1 MLSAL
6 ELSNLIEKI
15 NAIIRGKNYY
25 VTKIQPILEDTY
37 LFKLHHAFEHD
48 ISMMISTRGVWITK
62 NIFESNI
69 KPYFLASLNRL
80 VRCKVIELK
89 QFNNDRIIRIKFYD
103 KVDDEDIILN
113 LIVELFSHNM
123 YLCDSNMIIISMLK
137 NKRFS
142 IGSRYYALDNR
153 IDPFNIR
160 YEDLYPSISQN
171 IERWMMDNIALPKSI
186 IDMIICDA
194 EIDNVIKEEEMH
206 RLYNSLIK
214 IRDEFRYGSRSL
226 LVKDLDNYLDEIDDI
241 FSKMIYNEL
250 TKFIN
255 RDIEEKRKKII
266 DDIKS
271 KEEQI
276 IMMNNKAK
284 MLRDAA
290 SRILTNNAKEEDLSI
305 IRELGLKGSLYAQAS
320 ALYDNAKSIEKGI
333 KRIRESIE
341 KDKKELSSISL
352 NTIDKKQERT
362 KTWFERY
369 RWFITSDGLLTIG
382 GRDAS
387 SNAILLKRYA
397 EGKDLIFHTD
407 IHGSPFFILKE
418 AKENSI
424 QEVATATASFS
435 KAWREG
441 ISAIDVYYVM
451 RDQISATNINGTFK
465 INGKRNYIKN
475 VELRLGVGF
484 IEFNNKKFL
493 VAAPVKSFNG
503 KCIIIK
509 PGRSNSKEDA
519 ARDLAKRL
527 DVTLDDL
534 LSILPNGG
542 IEIL

>member
-48 ISMMISTRGVWITK
+48 ISMMISTRGVWITR

-103 KVDDEDIILN
+103 KIGDEDIILN

-123 YLCDSNMIIISMLK
+123 YLCDSNMRIISMLK

-171 IERWMMDNIALPKSI
+171 IERWMLDNIALPKSI
-186 IDMIICDA
+186 IDMIIRDA
-194 EIDNVIKEEEMH
+194 EIDNVSKEEEMH

-276 IMMNNKAK
+276 IMMSNKAK

-305 IRELGLKGSLYAQAS
+305 IRELELKGSLYAQAS

-333 KRIRESIE
+333 KRIKESIE
-341 KDKKELSSISL
+341 KDKKELSNISL
-352 NTIDKKQERT
+352 NTIDKKQERS
-362 KTWFERY
+362 KAWFERY

-451 RDQISATNINGTFK
+451 RDQITATNTNGAFK

-484 IEFNNKKFL
+484 IEFNDKKFL
-493 VAAPVKSFNG
+493 VAAPVKSFNN
-503 KCIIIK
+503 KCITIK

-519 ARDLAKRL
+519 AKDLAKRL

-542 IEIL
+542 IDIC